1 VKYCRY
7 RMKKDFQHLL
17 ILSFFSIFLLI
28 TPKTNAQVT
37 TDTVVYW
44 KTMEEVIELRSKDP
58 KPTMVFFNMPGK
70 DTCELMLEN
79 IFTKREIC
87 TYLKPRFYPV
97 IVNVTDSAIQWFN
110 GKTYY
115 RKPGEV
121 VNSIVNEV
129 LGKNP
134 VYPSLLF
141 FNKENSGIAMKGYK
155 SRYEMRSILV
165 YFAEEIN
172 RTTPFHLWHQS
183 YQVAYPMINMPKM
196 LDNPIKWHTLSEAL
210 ELQKKEPKLL
220 FINWYARLNVGSQVM
235 LFNAFENPTVAE
247 YLNKNFYCV
256 RLDAQTKDTLVWD
269 KSYVNLMKPDKF
281 HELART
287 QLGDSYKFP
296 SFLFYDQNKKELFK
310 QQSYL
315 GPLNFYALVNYI
327 GSGAYKTKKL
337 TEFIKTFKADI

>member
-1 VKYCRY
+1 
-7 RMKKDFQHLL
+7 MKTDFKRIL
-17 ILSFFSIFLLI
+17 ILAFFSISLLFS
-28 TPKTNAQVT
+28 PKADAQVT

-44 KTMEEVIELRSKDP
+44 KTMEEVISLRSKDP
-58 KPTMVFFNMPGK
+58 KPVMVFFNMPGK
-70 DTCELMLEN
+70 DTCTMMLEN

-110 GKTYY
+110 GKTYFI
-115 RKPGEV
+115 KKGDQ
-121 VNSIVNEV
+121 VNSIVTEV
-129 LGKNP
+129 LGKEP
-134 VYPSLLF
+134 VYPSFLF
-141 FNKENSGIAMKGYK
+141 FSKENSGIVMKGYK

-172 RTTPFHLWHQS
+172 KTTPFHLWFQS
-183 YQVAYPMINMPKM
+183 YQVAYPMINMAKM
-196 LDNPIKWHTLSEAL
+196 LENPIKWHTLSEAL

-269 KSYVNLMKPDKF
+269 KPYFNLMKPEKF
-281 HELART
+281 HELAT
-287 QLGDSYKFP
+287 LQLGDSYKFP
-296 SFLFYDQNKKELFK
+296 SLLFFSPDKKEIYK

-315 GPLNFYALVNYI
+315 GPLNFYALINFV

-337 TEFIKTFKADI
+337 AEYIKTFKADI